1 MLPYVASV
9 VWITPGL
16 FTFLNSLQFEFTLVK
31 SCGFRSG
38 MVLRP
43 GMTMTIK
50 DQQCEC
56 VMCELRQMR
65 MKPLHSDSFS
75 SLIRWCFRWKT
86 LRDPLKSFCPQIV
99 LVSPQI
105 VCCFQKF
112 SFFLILKN
120 VPLWGPY
127 SYHVQPSNSQDLTV
141 SHSMSKYNSKHNKG
155 VKYQYNIC
163 MCMCIN
169 ICFIHI
175 IYIYNTNMRR
185 YQNRVNL
192 RLPSCLWKGFLMVGM
207 CTTCTT
213 PVGLWLVTIQ

>member
-65 MKPLHSDSFS
+65 MKPLHSGSFS

-120 VPLWGPY
+120 VPPWGPY

-141 SHSMSKYNSKHNKG
+141 SHRMSKYNSKHNKG
-155 VKYQYNIC
+155 VKYQYNIY
-163 MCMCIN
+163 
-169 ICFIHI
+169 
-175 IYIYNTNMRR
+175 IYIY
-185 YQNRVNL
+185 V
-192 RLPSCLWKGFLMVGM
+192 CV
-207 CTTCTT
+207 C
-213 PVGLWLVTIQ
+213 V